1 MLENSLAAP
10 SDPWLERAKSR
21 IVVHGDEVYHLASY
35 TERISENVLN
45 AIHEASNVAGLVGM
59 VGHIPNAA
67 TLLGPAQ
74 RLSLGE
80 LKVLGRSAECIFVR
94 AFDGEGYVIWG
105 ETPMPI

>member
-1 MLENSLAAP
+1 
-10 SDPWLERAKSR
+10 
-21 IVVHGDEVYHLASY
+21 
-35 TERISENVLN
+35 
-45 AIHEASNVAGLVGM
+45 M